1 MNQLEQMAS
10 MAIFAKIVETMS
22 YTEAARLIGVSKS
35 AVSKELARLEATLGV
50 TLLRRTTRKIEITD
64 VGRTYYEYCARM
76 LVEMRGADAFMEKY
90 HADPVG
96 NLRVAAPVTFGNL
109 MLMPA
114 LNQFATKYVNV
125 QVELDLTDR
134 QIDLESQNV
143 DVAITINRSK
153 PEHANGKVLMGID
166 WGLFAAPAY
175 LARHPPIT
183 DPEQL
188 SRHGFLLFR
197 GPAHT
202 SVVAMQK
209 HKREFEVRARC
220 VMRANNSR
228 ALLSSAL
235 DGLGIAYLP
244 RYVGKEAVDDG
255 ALVPI
260 FPDWTFETRFAFLMW
275 RDHPFVAPRVLSFI
289 QFLTDHFADLGAD

>member
-22 YTEAARLIGVSKS
+22 YTEAARVIGVSKS

-50 TLLRRTTRKIEITD
+50 TLLKRTTRKVEVTN

-76 LVEMRGADAFMEKY
+76 LTEMRSADAFMEKY

-96 NLRVAAPVTFGNL
+96 NLRVAAPVTFGNV

-114 LNQFATKYVNV
+114 LNRFATKYVNV

-134 QIDLESQNV
+134 QIDLESQNL
-143 DVAITINRSK
+143 DIAISINRSK
-153 PEHANGKVLMGID
+153 PEDARGKVLMEID

-175 LARHPPIT
+175 LERHPAIT

-188 SRHGFLLFR
+188 SRHGFMLFR
-197 GPAHT
+197 GSAHT

-209 HKREFEVRARC
+209 HKREVEVRARC
-220 VMRANNSR
+220 VMRSNNSR

-235 DGLGIAYLP
+235 DGLGVAYLP
-244 RYVGKEAVDDG
+244 RYVASEAVAG
-255 ALVPI
+255 GTLTPI
-260 FPDWTFETRFAFLMW
+260 FPDWSFEKRFAFLMW
-275 RDHPFVAPRVLSFI
+275 RDDPFVAPRVLSLI
-289 QFLTDHFADLGAD
+289 QFLTDHFDDLNG

>member
-50 TLLRRTTRKIEITD
+50 TLLKRTTRKVEITD
-64 VGRTYYEYCARM
+64 VGRTYYECCARM
-76 LVEMRGADAFMEKY
+76 LVEMRSADAFIAKY

-96 NLRVAAPVTFGNL
+96 NLRVAAPVTFGNI

-114 LNQFATKYVNV
+114 LNRFATKYVNV
-125 QVELDLTDR
+125 QIELDLTDR
-134 QIDLESQNV
+134 QIDLDSQNF
-143 DVAITINRSK
+143 DVAIGINRSK
-153 PEHANGKVLMGID
+153 PEYACGKVLMEIE
-166 WGLFAAPAY
+166 WGLFAAPGY
-175 LARHPPIT
+175 LERHPPIT

-188 SRHGFLLFR
+188 CRHGFMLFR
-197 GPAHT
+197 GTAHT

-209 HKREFEVRARC
+209 HKREVEVRARC
-220 VMRANNSR
+220 VMRSNNSR

-235 DGLGIAYLP
+235 DGLGVAYLP
-244 RYVGKEAVDDG
+244 RYVAHEAVEAG
-255 ALVPI
+255 SLVPI
-260 FPDWTFETRFAFLMW
+260 FPDWTFEKRFAYLMW
-275 RDHPFVAPRVLSFI
+275 RDDPFVAPRVLSFI
-289 QFLTDHFADLGAD
+289 QFLTDHFGHLNG